1 LAVSA
6 QASEEC
12 NGVKKE
18 MINNLSL
25 KIITQLEKRG
35 QLSGE
40 DKEVVAFGLFFLIFN
55 AYCFVFSVIIGLVS
69 KLVIEAI
76 VFFFAFLIIKKY
88 AGGFHA
94 PKEWIC
100 VLLSSIG
107 ITVSIIIIR
116 FCLSNQFICIT
127 CVPFAFI
134 SAMLIC
140 VLSPLESENKPLEQ
154 NEVKK
159 YRKLSIIRIVVTCI
173 ILVALLIL
181 NLKRLA
187 YPIMVALMFEAVL
200 IVAGYLQKQ
209 RKKLGKSN
217 AVL

>member
-1 LAVSA
+1 
-6 QASEEC
+6 
-12 NGVKKE
+12 
-18 MINNLSL
+18 
-25 KIITQLEKRG
+25 
-35 QLSGE
+35 
-40 DKEVVAFGLFFLIFN
+40 
-55 AYCFVFSVIIGLVS
+55 
-69 KLVIEAI
+69 
-76 VFFFAFLIIKKY
+76 
-88 AGGFHA
+88 
-94 PKEWIC
+94 
-100 VLLSSIG
+100 
-107 ITVSIIIIR
+107 
-116 FCLSNQFICIT
+116 
-127 CVPFAFI
+127 
-134 SAMLIC
+134 MLIC

-209 RKKLGKSN
+209 RNKLGKSN